1 MNEIVVPDL
10 SGSDSEKI
18 DELYRYTE
26 EVRMELSAEITA
38 LNRRLE
44 AVINNLRG
52 GGCA

>member
-10 SGSDSEKI
+10 SGSDSDKF
-18 DELYRYTE
+18 DELFRYTE

-44 AVINNLRG
+44 AVINNMRG
-52 GGCA
+52 GVIL